1 MNTHTYYTA
10 VGHFQRRTNGQ
21 GQSYPVIIINQQEYC
36 VDIQEMALW
45 TALNWR
51 LLDFPQIKAEYD
63 KLDQDCAIPARR
75 TLEDCLGRLCTR
87 GLVASGTG
95 TTDFEALYDL
105 LGGLYV
111 APLSESLPLRL
122 ATFLKLTFL
131 KGVPFSK
138 TRELFRRDR
147 PSEQEAQVMDLARQA
162 LSYQELLSTAELVKC
177 AEVGVRDIST
187 DEKLIDAL
195 YNDDDT
201 TSDNIA
207 DTMLTAKSREWVTA
221 AVANLYLRK
230 QIIFQRV

>member
-1 MNTHTYYTA
+1 MSSHTYYTA
-10 VGHFQRRTNGQ
+10 LGHFQRRSG
-21 GQSYPVIIINQQEYC
+21 GLGRSYPVIIINQTEYC

-51 LLDFPQIKAEYD
+51 LLDFPQVEAEYY
-63 KLDQDCAIPARR
+63 KLDQDCAIPALR

-95 TTDFEALYDL
+95 ATDFEALYDL

-111 APLSESLPLRL
+111 VPLSESLPLR
-122 ATFLKLTFL
+122 AAAFLKLTVL
-131 KGVPFSK
+131 RGIPVAKA
-138 TRELFRRDR
+138 RELFRRDR
-147 PSEQEAQVMDLARQA
+147 PNEQEAQVMALSRQA
-162 LSYQELLSTAELVKC
+162 LLSTAELIKC
-177 AEVGVRDIST
+177 AELGVRDVST
-187 DEKLIDAL
+187 DEKLMDAL

-201 TSDNIA
+201 TSDNIP
-207 DTMLTAKSREWVTA
+207 DMMLTAQSRERITT

>member
-1 MNTHTYYTA
+1 MSSHTYYTA
-10 VGHFQRRTNGQ
+10 LGHFQRRSG
-21 GQSYPVIIINQQEYC
+21 GLGRSYPVIIINQAEYC

-51 LLDFPQIKAEYD
+51 LLDFSQVEAEYH
-63 KLDQDCAIPARR
+63 KLDQDCAIPALR

-95 TTDFEALYDL
+95 ATDFEALYDL

-111 APLSESLPLRL
+111 VPLSESLPLRV
-122 ATFLKLTFL
+122 AAFLKLTVL
-131 KGVPFSK
+131 RGIPVAKA
-138 TRELFRRDR
+138 RQLFRRDR
-147 PSEQEAQVMDLARQA
+147 PNEQEAQVMALSRQA
-162 LSYQELLSTAELVKC
+162 LLSTAEL
-177 AEVGVRDIST
+177 GVRDISI
-187 DEKLIDAL
+187 DEKLMDAL
-195 YNDDDT
+195 YNDEDT

-207 DTMLTAKSREWVTA
+207 DMMLTAKNRERITA

>member
-1 MNTHTYYTA
+1 MNQHTYYTA
-10 VGHFQRRTNGQ
+10 VGHFQRRTNSQ
-21 GQSYPVIIINQQEYC
+21 GQSCPVIIINQKEYY

-51 LLDFPQIKAEYD
+51 LLEARQVMEEYE
-63 KLDQDCAIPARR
+63 KLDKECAIPARR
-75 TLEDCLGRLCTR
+75 PLEDCLGRLCTR
-87 GLVASGTG
+87 GLVASGAG
-95 TTDFEALYDL
+95 ETDFEALYDL

-122 ATFLKLTFL
+122 AAFLKLTIR
-131 KGVPFSK
+131 KGVSPAK
-138 TRELFRRDR
+138 AWALFRRDR
-147 PSEQEAQVMDLARQA
+147 PNEQEARVMALSRQA
-162 LSYQELLSTAELVKC
+162 LMSTAELVKC
-177 AEVGVRDIST
+177 AEVGVRDVST
-187 DEKLIDAL
+187 DEKLMDAL

-207 DTMLTAKSREWVTA
+207 DMMLTAKSREWVTV

>member
-1 MNTHTYYTA
+1 MSSHTYYTA
-10 VGHFQRRTNGQ
+10 LGHFQRRSG
-21 GQSYPVIIINQQEYC
+21 GLGRSYPVIIINQKEYC

-51 LLDFPQIKAEYD
+51 LLDFSQVEAEYY

-95 TTDFEALYDL
+95 NTDFEALYDL

-111 APLSESLPLRL
+111 VPLPESLPLRL
-122 ATFLKLTFL
+122 AVFLKLTFL
-131 KGVPFSK
+131 KGVSLSK
-138 TRELFRRDR
+138 TWELFRKDR
-147 PSEQEAQVMDLARQA
+147 PSAQEAQVMALSRQA
-162 LSYQELLSTAELVKC
+162 LLSTAELIKC
-177 AEVGVRDIST
+177 AEVGARDVST
-187 DEKLIDAL
+187 DEKLMEAL
-195 YNDDDT
+195 YNDNDT

-207 DTMLTAKSREWVTA
+207 DMMLAAKSRERVTA

>member
-1 MNTHTYYTA
+1 MNKQTYYTA
-10 VGHFQRRTNGQ
+10 VGNFQRRTDRH
-21 GQSYPVIIINQQEYC
+21 GQSYPVIIIKEQEYC

-51 LLDFPQIKAEYD
+51 LLDFPQVGAEYQ
-63 KLDQDCAIPARR
+63 KLDQSCVIPAWR

-95 TTDFEALYDL
+95 DTDFEALYDL

-111 APLSESLPLRL
+111 VPLPESLPLRL
-122 ATFLKLTFL
+122 AVFLKLTFL
-131 KGVPFSK
+131 KGVSLSK
-138 TRELFRRDR
+138 TRELFRRDK
-147 PSEQEAQVMDLARQA
+147 PSVQEAQVMALSRQA
-162 LSYQELLSTAELVKC
+162 LLSTAELIKC
-177 AEVGVRDIST
+177 AEVGARDIST
-187 DEKLIDAL
+187 DEKLMDAL
-195 YNDDDT
+195 YNDDYT

-207 DTMLTAKSREWVTA
+207 DMMLAAKSRERVTA

>member
-1 MNTHTYYTA
+1 MKNHTYYTA
-10 VGHFQRRTNGQ
+10 VGHFQRRTSSQ

-51 LLDFPQIKAEYD
+51 LLEFPQIKAEYD
-63 KLDQDCAIPARR
+63 KLDQDCIIPARR

-87 GLVASGTG
+87 GLVASGSG
-95 TTDFEALYDL
+95 ETDFEALYDL

-122 ATFLKLTFL
+122 AAFLKLTVL
-131 KGVPFSK
+131 KGVPI
-138 TRELFRRDR
+138 TQAWDLFRRDR
-147 PSEQEAQVMDLARQA
+147 PNKQEAQVMALSRQA
-162 LSYQELLSTAELVKC
+162 LLSTAELIKC
-177 AEVGVRDIST
+177 AEVGAKDIST
-187 DEKLIDAL
+187 DEKLMDAL

-207 DTMLTAKSREWVTA
+207 DMMLTARSREWVTM

>member
-1 MNTHTYYTA
+1 MSSHTYYTA
-10 VGHFQRRTNGQ
+10 LGHFQRRSG
-21 GQSYPVIIINQQEYC
+21 GLGRSYPVIIINQTEYC

-51 LLDFPQIKAEYD
+51 LLDFPQVEAEYH

-95 TTDFEALYDL
+95 DTDFEALYDL

-111 APLSESLPLRL
+111 VPLPESLPLRL
-122 ATFLKLTFL
+122 AVFLKLTFL
-131 KGVPFSK
+131 KGVSLSK
-138 TRELFRRDR
+138 TRELFRKDR
-147 PSEQEAQVMDLARQA
+147 PSAQEARVMALSRQA
-162 LSYQELLSTAELVKC
+162 LLSTAELIKC
-177 AEVGVRDIST
+177 AEVDAKDVST
-187 DEKLIDAL
+187 DEKLMDAL
-195 YNDDDT
+195 YNDDVT

-207 DTMLTAKSREWVTA
+207 DMMLAAKNRERVTA

>member
-1 MNTHTYYTA
+1 MNKHTYYTA
-10 VGHFQRRTNGQ
+10 VGSFKRRVNSQ
-21 GQSYPVIIINQQEYC
+21 GQSCPVIIINQQEYG

-51 LLDFPQIKAEYD
+51 LLDFQQVRAEYD
-63 KLDQDCAIPARR
+63 KLDQDCAIPALR

-87 GLVASGTG
+87 GLVASGSG
-95 TTDFEALYDL
+95 ETDFEALYDL

-111 APLSESLPLRL
+111 VPLSESLPLRL
-122 ATFLKLTFL
+122 AVFLKLTVL
-131 KGVPFSK
+131 KGVPIYK
-138 TRELFRRDR
+138 AWELFRRDR
-147 PSEQEAQVMDLARQA
+147 SNEQEAQVMALSRQA
-162 LSYQELLSTAELVKC
+162 LLSTAELIKC

-187 DEKLIDAL
+187 DEKLMDAI

-207 DTMLTAKSREWVTA
+207 DMMLTAKSREWVTV

-230 QIIFQRV
+230 QIIFERVQ

>member
-10 VGHFQRRTNGQ
+10 LGHFRRRTTGL
-21 GQSYPVIIINQQEYC
+21 GRSYPVIIINQQEYD

-51 LLDFPQIKAEYD
+51 LLDFPQVRAEYE
-63 KLDQDCAIPARR
+63 KLEQDCVIPARR
-75 TLEDCLGRLCTR
+75 TLENCLGRLRTR

-95 TTDFEALYDL
+95 GTDFEALYDL

-111 APLSESLPLRL
+111 SPLSESLPLRL
-122 ATFLKLTFL
+122 AAFLKLTLL
-131 KGVPFSK
+131 KGVPIFK
-138 TRELFRRDR
+138 ARELFQKDR
-147 PSEQEAQVMDLARQA
+147 PSEEEAQVMALSRQA
-162 LSYQELLSTAELVKC
+162 LLSTAELIKC
-177 AEVGVRDIST
+177 VELGVRDIST
-187 DEKLIDAL
+187 DEKLMDAL
-195 YNDDDT
+195 YNDEDT

-207 DTMLTAKSREWVTA
+207 DMMLTAKSRERITA